1 MKALKILTP
10 PRVSSQAEAAIQYVA
25 GLDVKTKD
33 WSIGTGGMREMLRML
48 YTASPYS
55 FENRK
60 MRVLEIGTC
69 RSLTSILFAS
79 LGTVYTLDVK
89 YYPETEAILE
99 GAPAGTRSNIVGIVA
114 GDANKA
120 RKMVCAMHHIFDAV
134 FIDGCHTLEAVVRD
148 ITFAREHAKSLIFH
162 DYNEEHKSN
171 VVMAVDAFRL
181 SVPTV
186 AFAKSETTCLA
197 MTRDEG

>member
-1 MKALKILTP
+1 MKELKLLTP

-69 RSLTSILFAS
+69 RSLTSILFAA

-120 RKMVCAMHHIFDAV
+120 RELVYNMHHIFDAV
-134 FIDGCHTLEAVVRD
+134 FIDGCHTYDAVVRD
-148 ITFAREHAKSLIFH
+148 ITFADPLSNSLIFH
-162 DYNEEHKSN
+162 DYDDRHTGNVIPAVNEYAEKSP
-171 VVMAVDAFRL
+171 VRFC
-181 SVPTV
+181 
-186 AFAKSETTCLA
+186 KSETTRLA
-197 MTRDEG
+197 MTMK